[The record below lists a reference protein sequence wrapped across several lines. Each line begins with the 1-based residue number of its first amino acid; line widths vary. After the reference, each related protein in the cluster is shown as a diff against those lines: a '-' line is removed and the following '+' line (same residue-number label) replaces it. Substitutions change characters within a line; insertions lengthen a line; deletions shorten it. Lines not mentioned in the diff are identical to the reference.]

1 MVSSWDFSAFLTPVL
16 RGRRLQLLR
25 EPLSGS
31 VQEPRHKA
39 CGWRIHGATQALLTF
54 SLVHGGLCSLSSSSH
69 TGCGGCLGPALPWS
83 PPHGIP
89 APFPAP
95 LPSSRRGPMAW
106 EASCLL
112 SPILLVL
119 LASGSWAQGTESLQR
134 VEGTRLS
141 VKCWYDPSQHL
152 KEKIW
157 CVKTPAD
164 TCNILVSSPAGRDAQ
179 GGRSFIWDNPDSN
192 SFTVIVTALR
202 TTDSGSYHCG
212 TLESRRMFTVLRSFS
227 LVVSKDNSNTPASG
241 MTSTWTVTEVPTF
254 NPTEDL
260 NAISARVSTS
270 SIVVPVVCGLFS
282 KTLVF
287 TVLFAVT
294 QKCVSFG

>member
-1 MVSSWDFSAFLTPVL
+1 
-16 RGRRLQLLR
+16 
-25 EPLSGS
+25 
-31 VQEPRHKA
+31 
-39 CGWRIHGATQALLTF
+39 
-54 SLVHGGLCSLSSSSH
+54 
-69 TGCGGCLGPALPWS
+69 
-83 PPHGIP
+83 
-89 APFPAP
+89 
-95 LPSSRRGPMAW
+95 MAW